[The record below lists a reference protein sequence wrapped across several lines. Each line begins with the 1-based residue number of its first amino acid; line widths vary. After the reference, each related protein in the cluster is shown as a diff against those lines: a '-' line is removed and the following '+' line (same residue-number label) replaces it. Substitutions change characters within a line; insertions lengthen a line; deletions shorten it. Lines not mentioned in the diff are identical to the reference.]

1 MNKYGGEGNALWT
14 FCCIS
19 HHHMEQFPR
28 MPLGCPIWMQGD
40 MCVCLCVYM
49 IECVCVQ
56 QVKVG
61 ASAYVKIVCVCSF
74 ECACIMHPT
83 KIMDVYVAQAKHCE

>member
-1 MNKYGGEGNALWT
+1 
-14 FCCIS
+14 
-19 HHHMEQFPR
+19 MEERETPSGPSVASVIITWSSFPEC
-28 MPLGCPIWMQGD
+28 PWVVPSGCRGT
-40 MCVCLCVYM
+40 CVCLCVYM